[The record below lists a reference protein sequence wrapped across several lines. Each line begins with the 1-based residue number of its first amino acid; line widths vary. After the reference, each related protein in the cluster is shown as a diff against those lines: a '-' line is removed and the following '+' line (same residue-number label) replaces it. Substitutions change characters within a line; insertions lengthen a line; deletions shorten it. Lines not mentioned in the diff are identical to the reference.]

1 MASYTQRLPG
11 LAEDGFYEEE
21 LERIRNR
28 KQDVGLTYEP
38 TPVDGETFPEL
49 PDDGQNWRYDEYNQP
64 TLNPGVGDESYRN
77 IHIDYAPGTKVT
89 PERYRQDQKAAE
101 DRFFDIFGS
110 PRDGGTSGDDY
121 RQLPSPPPKTGRAGY
136 GSRIGAD
143 PDSMFTMDW
152 VDKDGDGTDDRHQRG
167 PGQPHITW
175 EDSTPE
181 ERGKFGRKPGR
192 RDTVIGP
199 PPGGWNEDDQKLPE
213 EDAGGWDDEWKGR
226 RRGEGGGRRPPRRR
240 EKDTWGWGDAM
251 PPGWGGSG
259 TPPREG
265 ESMEDYQRRM
275 REIQDRWDNQRREE
289 REGRRPPRRRGKD
302 TWGPGEEM
310 PRPVKPG
317 LPRPPES
324 GPRPSD
330 PWPDGDGRPYPMPGP
345 RPEVPPIHGDPGP
358 RPPRRIDD
366 GDGFPGFDPGW
377 LPGWPG
383 KEGPG
388 ISEEQQLDNQVEDLY
403 NEILGRK
410 SDAEGKEYWKSM
422 VRDGMSMDEVVT
434 SFKQSPEAQD
444 RKTRKDP
451 DDMVE
456 LYQDVEP
463 IVRYNEG
470 YTPTPDEHQQNI
482 DKLKKDDNWRAPL
495 ERYGVKR
502 KAKEAELISQT
513 PDVGQAPKQEAKN
526 RAEQAARDQQKRAER
541 RSISRPVPTVSKPST
556 SSTSDF
562 LDSVYQNELG
572 RSADSGGKDY
582 WSKQI
587 ESGAQTRDDVIANIR
602 RSQEFKNK

>member
-77 IHIDYAPGTKVT
+77 ITIDYAPGTNVT
-89 PERYRQDQKAAE
+89 PERYRRDQKTAE
-101 DRFFDIFGS
+101 DRYNDIFGS
-110 PRDGGTSGDDY
+110 PRDGGTSGDDS
-121 RQLPSPPPKTGRAGY
+121 RQLPSPPPDTGRADY
-136 GSRIGAD
+136 GGRIGAD
-143 PDSMFTMDW
+143 PDSMFTMDFQ
-152 VDKDGDGTDDRHQRG
+152 DKDGDGTDDRHQRG
-167 PGQPHITW
+167 PGQPYITW

-181 ERGKFGRKPGR
+181 ERGKFGRGGGEDR
-192 RDTVIGP
+192 RD
-199 PPGGWNEDDQKLPE
+199 
-213 EDAGGWDDEWKGR
+213 
-226 RRGEGGGRRPPRRR
+226 RR
-240 EKDTWGWGDAM
+240 E
-251 PPGWGGSG
+251 
-259 TPPREG
+259 
-265 ESMEDYQRRM
+265 
-275 REIQDRWDNQRREE
+275 
-289 REGRRPPRRRGKD
+289 PPRRRGD
-302 TWGPGEEM
+302 DQFGPGYGTL
-310 PRPVKPG
+310 PVAPF
-317 LPRPPES
+317 PE
-324 GPRPSD
+324 PK
-330 PWPDGDGRPYPMPGP
+330 PGP
-345 RPEVPPIHGDPGP
+345 RPPRPEPRPRPVRPEPSPSPDPGP

-366 GDGFPGFDPGW
+366 GDGFPGFDPDREYPGFDP
-377 LPGWPG
+377 LPGFPG
-383 KEGPG
+383 RPP

-410 SDAEGKEYWKSM
+410 SDADGKEYWKSM
-422 VRDGMSMDEVVT
+422 VRDGMSMDEVIT

-444 RKTRKDP
+444 RKASRNFDDP
-451 DDMVE
+451 DEYTDKVQP
-456 LYQDVEP
+456 YQDVEP
-463 IVRYNEG
+463 IVRYNDG